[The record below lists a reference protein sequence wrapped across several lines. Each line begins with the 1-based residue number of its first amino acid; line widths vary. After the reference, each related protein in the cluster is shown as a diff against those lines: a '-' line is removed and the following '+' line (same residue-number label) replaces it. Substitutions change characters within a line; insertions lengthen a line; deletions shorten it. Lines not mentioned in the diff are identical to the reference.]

1 MDMDII
7 IDNDITSSSID
18 NDIITNAT
26 TTITDIVNDDT
37 MLIESL
43 NEDIDVFKKS
53 KKGRKSRQSIMVY
66 QGSRGTPVKPI
77 DVIIE
82 ENAITYEDVVVV
94 DNAITYEDD
103 IVVEDNAITYETA
116 EEQQQSI
123 TTTIT
128 TTVMTTDEKQ
138 EKEEEE
144 VIVGE
149 EEQKETILSLVEEEL
164 IHQLNNVTINDN
176 NDNNDKVEEKVSTTP
191 IPSSSKKSK
200 KTPKSLRKKNIKSES
215 PIKTSPIKTSS
226 SLVLPSNNISKND
239 NLQSKS
245 LTLKSF
251 SSPQIKKS
259 SKSKVAKSTKSLTIP
274 VTPKFKTNQRMG
286 KKEIVVD
293 KVEPKTTLVDYGP
306 KVTMTTTID
315 APKGP
320 TIPQPFQFATDK
332 RITTGPSAENIPSVA
347 ELAENFMKNARSNF
361 VPKNACK
368 QLTIANAPVLKADLR
383 CKSQTRPKV
392 LSKEEQDAKIMEEF
406 NKTGFKARLIDKR
419 IFQSHGELGVPKVT
433 ARPVTQPVAF
443 SFNTDKRLGQPI
455 KPVDMEATLKSTLSS
470 RPFTSNVQKGPTV
483 PVSPKLNVARGQRA
497 SSAPARRQN
506 QKYEKPK
513 DVPNYSSPPKLTKP
527 TPFHLATESRGGHYR
542 ASLEEQVLRLKLEEE
557 KQRDIHVAPVPKF
570 NHPFQPK
577 HTERKPTK
585 PEEFHL
591 QSVARHEQSVQKFE
605 TDIIL
610 EESKKSEF
618 HARPIPSS
626 VLNPTFKIEKDEN
639 HVPLVPK
646 DVTFESEK
654 RAAKRKEFD
663 NSVAQQKKD
672 LQQKKRLDDK
682 LKADKENHELNI
694 LRRTSIADGG
704 MMFKSQGILKQDL
717 YPSKKTAS
725 VPLTT
730 PISPKFISKMNRK
743 ID

>member
-18 NDIITNAT
+18 NDTITNAT
-26 TTITDIVNDDT
+26 TTITDIVNDDA

-82 ENAITYEDVVVV
+82 ENAITYEDV
-94 DNAITYEDD
+94 
-103 IVVEDNAITYETA
+103 IVVEDNAIIYETA

-138 EKEEEE
+138 EKEEE

-149 EEQKETILSLVEEEL
+149 EEPKETILSLVEEEL

-176 NDNNDKVEEKVSTTP
+176 NDNNDKIEEKVSTTP

-200 KTPKSLRKKNIKSES
+200 KTPKSSKKKNIKPES
-215 PIKTSPIKTSS
+215 PIQASS
-226 SLVLPSNNISKND
+226 SLVLPSNNISKNN

-259 SKSKVAKSTKSLTIP
+259 TKSKVAKSTKSLTIP

-293 KVEPKTTLVDYGP
+293 KVETKTTLVDYGP
-306 KVTMTTTID
+306 KVTMTTTND
-315 APKGP
+315 ASKGP

-332 RITTGPSAENIPSVA
+332 RITTGPSAENILSVA

-483 PVSPKLNVARGQRA
+483 PISPKLNVARGQRA

-557 KQRDIHVAPVPKF
+557 KQREIHVAPVPKF

-577 HTERKPTK
+577 HTEKKPTR
-585 PEEFHL
+585 PEEFQL

>member
-1 MDMDII
+1 MDII
-7 IDNDITSSSID
+7 IDNDITSSS
-18 NDIITNAT
+18 NTNT

-66 QGSRGTPVKPI
+66 QGSLRGTPVKPI
-77 DVIIE
+77 DVIVE
-82 ENAITYEDVVVV
+82 EKAITYEHV
-94 DNAITYEDD
+94 
-103 IVVEDNAITYETA
+103 IVEENAITYETA
-116 EEQQQSI
+116 EQQQS
-123 TTTIT
+123 TTATAAAATT

-138 EKEEEE
+138 EEVVVVEEEP
-144 VIVGE
+144 
-149 EEQKETILSLVEEEL
+149 KETILSLVEEEL

-176 NDNNDKVEEKVSTTP
+176 NDKIEEKVATTP

-200 KTPKSLRKKNIKSES
+200 KTPKSSKKKNIKPESPIKTS

-226 SLVLPSNNISKND
+226 SLILPTNNKPKND

-251 SSPQIKKS
+251 SSPQQKKF
-259 SKSKVAKSTKSLTIP
+259 SKGKVAKSTKSLTIP

-286 KKEIVVD
+286 KKEIVVE

-306 KVTMTTTID
+306 KLTTTTTND

-332 RITTGPSAENIPSVA
+332 RITTTVPSAENIPSVA

-383 CKSQTRPKV
+383 CKSQTRPKA

-406 NKTGFKARLIDKR
+406 NKTGFKARPIDKR
-419 IFQSHGELGVPKVT
+419 IFQSTGELGVPKVT
-433 ARPVTQPVAF
+433 TRPVTQPVAF

-470 RPFTSNVQKGPTV
+470 RPSSSNVQKGPTV
-483 PVSPKLNVARGQRA
+483 PISPKLNVARGQRA

-557 KQRDIHVAPVPKF
+557 KQREIHVAPVPKF

-577 HTERKPTK
+577 HTEKKPTK

-618 HARPIPSS
+618 HARPLPSS
-626 VLNPTFKIEKDEN
+626 VLNPTFKIEKDLD

-646 DVTFESEK
+646 DVTFESDK

-672 LQQKKRLDDK
+672 LQQKKRLEDK
-682 LKADKENHELNI
+682 LKADKENQELNI